1 MRALCTWNSTQTALD
16 LRLFLQFFCVS
27 TLRGCLSI
35 NSIFI
40 FCILVLSCSH
50 VLVDNP
56 FPLVDRV
63 SLNSCLKIFSA
74 EITQEIQRI
83 QHSCF
88 KWPSLQLKW
97 PRSNTSSRD
106 NSKPSAPTVRNIAS
120 LAARVL
126 LFHSDV
132 VFEEKSAMTLRHI
145 QETYVHRCQYD
156 LVASYDVH
164 SFDL

>member
-1 MRALCTWNSTQTALD
+1 MLYARGTQ
-16 LRLFLQFFCVS
+16 LRP
-27 TLRGCLSI
+27 LSI
-35 NSIFI
+35 SVCSYNFSALALFAGA
-40 FCILVLSCSH
+40 FHKWYLHILHRILALSCSH
-50 VLVDNP
+50 VPVDNP
-56 FPLVDRV
+56 LSLVDQV

-106 NSKPSAPTVRNIAS
+106 NSRPSAPTVRNIAS

-132 VFEEKSAMTLRHI
+132 VFEEKSELALRHI
-145 QETYVHRCQYD
+145 QETYVHRRQYD
-156 LVASYDVH
+156 LVAPNHVH
-164 SFDL
+164 SLDL